1 MENVIKGK
9 RILIRKP
16 TRRLLKTSWREVLRI
31 EFGKDG
37 EKLKHPQL
45 CTLFSSALLSRSD
58 GRLLVS
64 RCALSPLPCSGERL
78 AE

>member
-37 EKLKHPQL
+37 EKLTQEK
-45 CTLFSSALLSRSD
+45 TREI
-58 GRLLVS
+58 V
-64 RCALSPLPCSGERL
+64 
-78 AE
+78 